1 MGFIPRRLRILLVE
15 DHEIVRQG
23 LKLLLNAEA
32 DFEVVDEARDGGEAI
47 ARAQRADIDVV
58 VMDLCM
64 PGTSGLV
71 ATRQLMDMR
80 PDLAIVTL
88 TRHSDR
94 TYLRELLNAGTLGY
108 VLKQSPHAELFRAIR
123 AAAGG
128 HQYVDPHLTH
138 CLAAPFIASARRRR
152 GQAPPAVTPRESQ
165 VVRLGAR
172 GFSNKEIARQL
183 DVSVKTVELH
193 KTNAMHKLGLRGR
206 IELVQYALHQGWLH
220 DV

>member
-1 MGFIPRRLRILLVE
+1 MGFILRRLRILLVD
-15 DHEIVRQG
+15 DHDTVRQG

-32 DFEVVDEARDGGEAI
+32 DFEVADEAREGEEAI
-47 ARAQRADIDVV
+47 SRAQRGDIDVV

-71 ATRQLMDMR
+71 ATRQLMEMR

-88 TRHSDR
+88 TRHADR

-128 HQYVDPHLTH
+128 HQYVDPQLTH
-138 CLAAPFIASARRRR
+138 YLAAPFIAPRRR

-165 VVRLGAR
+165 IVRLGAR

-183 DVSVKTVELH
+183 GVSVKTVELH
-193 KTNAMHKLGLRGR
+193 KANAMHKLGLRGR

>member
-1 MGFIPRRLRILLVE
+1 MSFTLRRLRILLVE
-15 DHEIVRQG
+15 DHQTVRQG

-32 DFEVVDEARDGGEAI
+32 DFEVADEARDGAEAI

-64 PGTSGLV
+64 PGMSGLL
-71 ATRQLMDMR
+71 ATRQLMEMR

-108 VLKQSPHAELFRAIR
+108 VLKQSPHVELFRAIR

-128 HQYVDPHLTH
+128 HQYVDPQLTH
-138 CLAAPFIASARRRR
+138 HLAAPFIAPARRR
-152 GQAPPAVTPRESQ
+152 GQAPPAVTPRESE

-183 DVSVKTVELH
+183 EVSVKTVELH